1 MLSLLQ
7 ITVLG
12 SLLWQSA
19 NARPQSSTSTSTACN
34 NSPALC
40 SRGYGNI
47 THLGAHDSPF
57 VSNSSNRY
65 TSSGNQFFNSTTQLD
80 AGVRLLSAQIH
91 SASSTDP
98 SLHLCHSDC
107 ALYDA
112 GPLTTWL
119 ASISTW
125 LDDNPYDVVTIL
137 LVNSVN
143 ADATTLATQFSSSG
157 ITKHAYT
164 PATVP
169 TSAAG
174 WPTLQ
179 TLITANTR
187 LITFV
192 ASMPSGNAAAPY
204 LLDEFASVW
213 ENPYDNTSPSNFT
226 CIPDRPAT
234 VKGSLT
240 TAKTSGKLFL
250 MNHFLYLSQLFG
262 IQSPN
267 VDAAST
273 TNSPDTTLAGSLG
286 NAASTCTTQ
295 YGSAPNFILVDWFN
309 VGPAIATVDRLNGVT
324 DNVSGRKSVST
335 AIMSQTFQGAAVGV
349 DRGRSA
355 AALVVGFGVAVLA
368 GWI

>member
-1 MLSLLQ
+1 MFSLIQ
-7 ITVLG
+7 SAALG

-19 NARPQSSTSTSTACN
+19 TAQPQTSTSTACN

-57 VSNSSNRY
+57 VSNSSNRF
-65 TSSGNQFFNSTTQLD
+65 TSSGNQFFNSTMQLD

-91 SASSTDP
+91 NVSSTDS
-98 SLHLCHSDC
+98 SLHLCHSNC

-125 LDDNPYDVVTIL
+125 LDANPNEVVTLL

-143 ADATTLATQFSSSG
+143 ADASTLAAQFSTSG
-157 ITKHAYT
+157 IKKFAYT
-164 PATVP
+164 PTTVP

-192 ASMPSGNAAAPY
+192 ASLPSGNAAAPY
-204 LLDEFASVW
+204 LLDEFTSIW
-213 ENPYDNTSPSNFT
+213 ENPYDNISPSNFT
-226 CIPDRPAT
+226 CTPDRPAT

-250 MNHFLYLSQLFG
+250 MNHFLYVSQLFG
-262 IQSPN
+262 IESPN
-267 VDAAST
+267 VDASTT
-273 TNSPDTTLAGSLG
+273 TNSPDATLVGSLG
-286 NAASTCTTQ
+286 SAASTCQTQ

-309 VGPAIATVDRLNGVT
+309 VGPTISTVDSLNGVT
-324 DNVSGRKSVST
+324 SSISGRKSVS
-335 AIMSQTFQGAAVGV
+335 AMIMSQTFQGAGVGA

-355 AALVVGFGVAVLA
+355 FALVVGFGVAVLA
-368 GWI
+368 GWN